1 MHADGDHAGERV
13 GESMSMDNLEVD
25 TIMHVPVWLTE
36 TEDLL
41 GFKRFRATLVTLNNL
56 NPERFYSPE
65 EVSVRA
71 DVNYV
76 AHASSRLNWA
86 FHLCFLEVY
95 KERLL
100 ERYGLKYENVQSF
113 LTIYPEFSNVSPA
126 EQRNLWLEANWMNIY
141 LWHFGK
147 RFYRKGLMVGVIPKF
162 IEGVDVKYVTGGG
175 QKHSTSMR
183 ALIFEREG
191 EIRRREFK
199 KERARF
205 RRHMKARAKSQGKVW
220 IAGHGAM
227 DVTDDEQY
235 FDDVDDEDREAIWNG
250 ADEKDVLLRA
260 LNIAPPVFDLVPAP
274 DTAPV
279 SAPAPAQAPS
289 PAPVSAPASV
299 SASVPTPATAA
310 DGEEEE
316 DDDIQS
322 VSDSGL
328 SLPLA
333 QASSNEGKPGDTNT
347 NADKT
352 NLVEGSEMDVVAVA
366 SVSASLPLMGEQE
379 ISERAE
385 TARLSISNSKAGRKR
400 RRDTATANNTFGMP
414 GVSAASTTAAA
425 VTNKVAD
432 AVSMGSLAEA
442 MGIAKFIFSSLLE
455 QTVIRD

>member
-1 MHADGDHAGERV
+1 
-13 GESMSMDNLEVD
+13 MDNLEVE
-25 TIMHVPVWLTE
+25 TIMNVPVWLTE
-36 TEDLL
+36 REDLL

-56 NPERFYSPE
+56 NPERYYSPE

-100 ERYGLKYENVQSF
+100 ERYGLKYDNVQSF

-250 ADEKDVLLRA
+250 ADEKDVLLRGH
-260 LNIAPPVFDLVPAP
+260 NIAPPALVA
-274 DTAPV
+274 AAQV
-279 SAPAPAQAPS
+279 SAPAPAP
-289 PAPVSAPASV
+289 PAPASV
-299 SASVPTPATAA
+299 LASVPATATATAA
-310 DGEEEE
+310 GAEKDNDD

-322 VSDSGL
+322 VSDSGQP
-328 SLPLA
+328 LPLVH
-333 QASSNEGKPGDTNT
+333 ASSSEGNPGHTNT
-347 NADKT
+347 IKARGET
-352 NLVEGSEMDVVAVA
+352 NPGVRGSEMGTPAGASAGAVA
-366 SVSASLPLMGEQE
+366 SVSEQE
-379 ISERAE
+379 LSERAL

-400 RRDTATANNTFGMP
+400 RRDTATANNTFGLP
-414 GVSAASTTAAA
+414 GGSSAAAAAATTTTAAA
-425 VTNKVAD
+425 AAAAANTTSKVQD
-432 AVSMGSLAEA
+432 AVSMSSLAEA

-455 QTVIRD
+455 QTVIRE

>member
-1 MHADGDHAGERV
+1 
-13 GESMSMDNLEVD
+13 MDNLEVD
-25 TIMHVPVWLTE
+25 TIMHVPAWLTE
-36 TEDLL
+36 MEDLL

-56 NPERFYSPE
+56 NPERYYSPE

-113 LTIYPEFSNVSPA
+113 LTIYPEFSNVSPV

-199 KERARF
+199 KERAQF

-250 ADEKDVLLRA
+250 ADEKEVLLRGH
-260 LNIAPPVFDLVPAP
+260 NIAPPALVA
-274 DTAPV
+274 AAEV
-279 SAPAPAQAPS
+279 SAPAPAP
-289 PAPVSAPASV
+289 PAPASV
-299 SASVPTPATAA
+299 LASVPATATAA
-310 DGEEEE
+310 AAGGEGGNDDNND

-328 SLPLA
+328 PLPLDH
-333 QASSNEGKPGDTNT
+333 ASNSEGNPGYTNT
-347 NADKT
+347 IIEAGGET
-352 NLVEGSEMDVVAVA
+352 NPGVRGSEMGIPAGASAGAVA
-366 SVSASLPLMGEQE
+366 SVSASLPLMGDQE
-379 ISERAE
+379 LSERAL
-385 TARLSISNSKAGRKR
+385 TARLSICNSKAGRKR
-400 RRDTATANNTFGMP
+400 RRDTATANNTFGLP
-414 GVSAASTTAAA
+414 GVPAAATTTTAAA
-425 VTNKVAD
+425 AAAASSKAQDT
-432 AVSMGSLAEA
+432 VSMSSLAEA

-455 QTVIRD
+455 QTVIRE